1 MNRALTC
8 FAALSL
14 VLIAGTA
21 SAEAT
26 EAEKDAARILFT
38 EGKELRDAGKT
49 ALALDRFQ
57 RAYDLAPTPITT
69 LELARTHAML
79 GHLVEG
85 RRLAASVDTLE
96 KKPGESSKSVAA
108 RDEAKQLAASLD
120 KRVPT
125 VLVKVTSE
133 EPLTAAS
140 LDGKPFP
147 LSALDAPIEVD
158 PGKHVI
164 AVRAKTDASVT
175 VVAVEGE
182 KDRVVTIDVPK
193 AAPEK
198 VQPPPPPPP
207 KPLPTST
214 WPTTLRWVSGIT
226 GGVALVV
233 GASTGII
240 ALSSASTVRDGCAGG
255 VCPPSRHD
263 ELDATRRWATISTI
277 GFGVAAISATLFVVG
292 VVSEPGKKDV
302 ARASVTPYASLDG
315 FGLSGSF

>member
-1 MNRALTC
+1 MNRALTL
-8 FAALSL
+8 FAALSFL
-14 VLIAGTA
+14 FVAGTA
-21 SAEAT
+21 IAETT

-79 GHLVEG
+79 GHLVDA
-85 RRLAASVDTLE
+85 RSLARSVDALE
-96 KKPGESSKSVAA
+96 KKPGESSKSIAA
-108 RDEAKQLAASLD
+108 REEAKQLAASLD

-125 VLVKVTSE
+125 VIVKVTSE
-133 EPLTAAS
+133 EPITSAS
-140 LDGKPFP
+140 LDGKPFEI
-147 LSALDAPIEVD
+147 SGLDAPIAVD
-158 PGKHVI
+158 PGKHVL

-193 AAPEK
+193 SAPVK
-198 VQPPPPPPP
+198 VEPPPPPPP

-233 GASTGII
+233 GAGTGIA
-240 ALSSASTVRDGCAGG
+240 ALSTASTVRDACSGG
-255 VCPPSRHD
+255 VCPPSHHD
-263 ELDATRRWATISTI
+263 DLDATRRWATISTI

-302 ARASVTPYASLDG
+302 AGASVTPYASLDG
-315 FGLSGSF
+315 FGLSGRF